1 MEKSDDKDESGEG
14 LWKDGAWKLYISR
27 ALTAWGDRLWVELS
41 MGLSRKFTMPRK
53 GPYYNLHLVGSAY
66 YPSNF

>member
-1 MEKSDDKDESGEG
+1 MEKSDDKDESGEGEG

-41 MGLSRKFTMPRK
+41 KRDFAKF
-53 GPYYNLHLVGSAY
+53 HSAQKWLLL
-66 YPSNF
+66 

>member
-41 MGLSRKFTMPRK
+41 PE
-53 GPYYNLHLVGSAY
+53 LHEISQCPEKALTRFFSLLNVESTY
-66 YPSNF
+66 IN

>member
-41 MGLSRKFTMPRK
+41 LGLREISQYPEKASTMTFDLLKVPTI
-53 GPYYNLHLVGSAY
+53 L
-66 YPSNF
+66 

>member
-41 MGLSRKFTMPRK
+41 KRDFAKFLRAQK
-53 GPYYNLHLVGSAY
+53 WLLL
-66 YPSNF
+66 